1 LTTIQND
8 GGREPLNA
16 RIVAFGAIAGQVAMV
31 VLATIIISQ
40 FRAVQLRDA
49 GDIGSAY
56 IQGFLTPY
64 AQEAHDDGQLS
75 ILKRTELLRLVG
87 SFASER
93 RFDAIRIRAKD
104 GAVLFASDSEAE
116 VLAESPEEFLQ
127 ATRGLILVDI
137 HPPTNDSG
145 LHSYPTVEI
154 YAPIYDQ
161 TTKQLIAVGEIYQDA
176 RPLLTERAEFE
187 RTVWGAVGLAT
198 LGFLAI
204 MFVLARQHRQMVLHL
219 ETQRE
224 IAVQNQQLHEA
235 ADTAWR
241 TSGQVHEAL
250 LNHLGAEL
258 HDGPIQMLSLLA
270 LMKQPD
276 SSAGATPGPSA
287 QEIARDVL
295 ADLRRISAGLTLP
308 ELGHLSVRETLMLAI
323 TRHANAT
330 GTDVAHDFGPLPDS
344 ADDQRKTC
352 LYRIVQEGLNNA
364 FHHGG
369 GFGQRVTARMENNAI
384 YVAVVNDGNGPP
396 ETVTD
401 ATPARN
407 AGLGVIGLR
416 NRLKVFGGTLD
427 AERLHGGGFVLA
439 AQLPLV

>member
-1 LTTIQND
+1 LTKTQID
-8 GGREPLNA
+8 PRREPFNP
-16 RIVAFGAIAGQVAMV
+16 RIIAFGAIAGQVAMV
-31 VLATIIISQ
+31 MLVTIIVNQ

-56 IQGFLTPY
+56 IQGFLAPY
-64 AQEAHDDGQLS
+64 AQEAHDEGELS
-75 ILKRTELLRLVG
+75 ALKRTELLRLVG
-87 SFASER
+87 SFASAR

-104 GAVLFASDSEAE
+104 GDILFASDSEAAA
-116 VLAESPEEFLQ
+116 LAESPEEFLQ
-127 ATRGLILVDI
+127 ATLGTVLVDI
-137 HPPTNDSG
+137 HPPKGGDDMQA
-145 LHSYPTVEI
+145 YPTVEI

-161 TTKQLIAVGEIYQDA
+161 RTRKLIAVGEIYQDA
-176 RPLLTERAEFE
+176 RPLLAERADFE

-204 MFVLARQHRQMVLHL
+204 MFVLARQHRQLVQHL
-219 ETQRE
+219 EHQRE
-224 IAVQNQQLHEA
+224 IATQNQHLREA
-235 ADTAWR
+235 AETAWR
-241 TSGQVHEAL
+241 TSGQAHEAL

-276 SSAGATPGPSA
+276 SVVAAAPGQSA
-287 QEIARDVL
+287 QAIARDVL
-295 ADLRRISAGLTLP
+295 TDLRRISAGLTLP
-308 ELGHLSVRETLMLAI
+308 ELGHLSVHETLMLAI

-330 GTDVAHDFGPLPDS
+330 GTEVAQDLGPLPDHV
-344 ADDQRKTC
+344 DDQRKTC

-369 GFGQRVTARMENNAI
+369 GFGQRVTARVQDNAI
-384 YVAVVNDGNGPP
+384 HVAVVDGGNGPA
-396 ETVTD
+396 ET
-401 ATPARN
+401 AAPARN

-427 AERLHGGGFVLA
+427 ADRLEGRGFVLA
-439 AQLPLV
+439 ARLPLP